1 MVLEAVKSILQ
12 QDYGPLEI
20 IVVDDGSTDNTCNAV
35 KTGFPEVHLV
45 SLNGRGPAQ
54 ARNAGVA
61 ASGGDILMF
70 LDSDDLWL
78 KDHARRLM
86 DVINSGYQV
95 AYGVT
100 KNRDEIRDTSF
111 FIPDT
116 AEIKDGDCFDQLTKW
131 CFLVPSSVAVS
142 REAFM
147 AVNGFDDVD
156 CGEDWIFFL
165 KLAARYPFGCA
176 GPVPITLRRLHRGS
190 LCFLHDRKKLLAM
203 ISQVF
208 NLLEKEPR
216 ATAVQ
221 RDHFTMLHEWTAAN
235 MKHWATVQDWYLEMQ
250 REKII

>member
-1 MVLEAVKSILQ
+1 MVLEAVESILQ
-12 QDYGPLEI
+12 QTCDALEI
-20 IVVDDGSTDNTCNAV
+20 IVVDDGSTDNTHDAV
-35 KTGFPEVHLV
+35 REMFPEVRLV
-45 SLNGRGPAQ
+45 RLDGQGPAQ

-61 ASGGDILMF
+61 ASGGDIIMF

-78 KDHARRLM
+78 KDHVWRLM
-86 DVINSGYQV
+86 DVLDRGFQV

-100 KNRDEIRDTSF
+100 KNRDEIRDDSF
-111 FIPDT
+111 FIPDS
-116 AEIKDGDCFDQLTKW
+116 AEMMEGDCFDPLTKW

-147 AVNGFDDVD
+147 AVNGFDNVD
-156 CGEDWIFFL
+156 CGEDWTFFL

-176 GPVPITLRRLHRGS
+176 GPAPITLRRLHRGS
-190 LCFLHDRKKLLAM
+190 LCFLNDRQKLLAM

-216 ATAVQ
+216 ATAAQ
-221 RDHFTMLHEWTAAN
+221 RDHFRMLHEWTTAN
-235 MKHWATVQDWYLEMQ
+235 MNQWSTVQDWYIEMQ